1 MDQPKFDRLLRLMMM
16 LTGNNTWTI
25 QELASRFELTAR
37 SVYRYIDTFR
47 EAGFVIKK
55 QGNIYRIDKSSP
67 YFRDISS
74 LVHFTEEEAYILKS
88 AIENI
93 DENNLIKQ
101 NLKKKLYT
109 VYNYKILAD
118 TIVKGKNAAIV
129 SRLIEAIE
137 EKRQVV
143 LVDYSS
149 ANGHDVRDRLVE
161 PISLTTNYIQVWVYE
176 PDSGQ
181 NKLFKLSRINEVKI
195 LPEQWKYEEMH
206 REGMMDI
213 FRISSPQRLPV
224 KLKLGLRAVNLLR
237 EEYPL
242 SEKYLTQLKDNYW
255 MLDTEVCSFE
265 GIGRF
270 VIGLM
275 NEVEI
280 IESQPFA
287 LFVTQRI
294 DEYKAR
300 LMMHQAIKKNDNQ
313 EKFPANNILK

>member
-25 QELASRFELTAR
+25 QELAARFELNTR

-55 QGNIYRIDKSSP
+55 LGKIYRIDKSSS
-67 YFRDISS
+67 YFKDISS

-118 TIVKGKNAAIV
+118 TVVKGKNAAIV

-137 EKRQVV
+137 EEKQVV

-176 PDSGQ
+176 PATGK
-181 NKLFKLSRINEVKI
+181 NKLFKLSRINEVII
-195 LPEQWKYEEMH
+195 LPEHWRHKEMH
-206 REGMMDI
+206 CEGLMDI
-213 FRISSPQRLPV
+213 FRISSPLQLPV
-224 KLKLGLRAVNLLR
+224 KLKLGLRAANLLK

-242 SEKYLTQLKDNYW
+242 SEKCLTPLKDNYW
-255 MLDTEVCSFE
+255 MLDTHVCSYE

-270 VIGLM
+270 VIGLI

-280 IESQPFA
+280 IESPAFA
-287 LFVTQRI
+287 FFINQRI

-300 LMMHQAIKKNDNQ
+300 LLRHQVVN
-313 EKFPANNILK
+313 